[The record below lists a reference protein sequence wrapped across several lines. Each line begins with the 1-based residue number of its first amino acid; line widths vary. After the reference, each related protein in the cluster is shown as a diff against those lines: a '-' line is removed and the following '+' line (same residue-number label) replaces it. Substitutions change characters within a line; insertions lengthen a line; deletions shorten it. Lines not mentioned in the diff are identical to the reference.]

1 MEMSFLK
8 VLIGFDLGTQKIATD
23 LLLPSKNL
31 PAGALSSRKFAQ
43 IKSSIQDVGLIEPLS
58 VAKPDPYSPNF
69 LLLDGHLRLMVLK
82 NLGETEVP
90 CLVAKDDE
98 SYTYNNRINRLS
110 TIQEHYMLRRAIDR
124 GVSKDRLAKAFD
136 LDIRSIDKRISL
148 LDGVTAGAVVLL
160 RDQQFNPE
168 VARILR
174 KMRPARQVEVVELM
188 IAAQSITVSYAEALL
203 SATPAEQ
210 KHQTSAGGEKST
222 LSPEK
227 IEKLER
233 EMGKIHSQYQQAEQ
247 HYGADLLHLTLAK
260 SYLGK
265 ILANAAVKRYLGMN
279 HAEILSE
286 LESIVNTVS
295 LEVPAAFQGSSM
307 HDETGE
313 GASDQPVPLLR
324 VVGERQ

>member
-8 VLIGFDLGTQKIATD
+8 VLVGFDLETQKIAID
-23 LLLPSKNL
+23 ALRPSKNL

-58 VAKPDPYSPNF
+58 VAKPDPNSPNF

-82 NLGETEVP
+82 SLGETEVP

-124 GVSKDRLAKAFD
+124 GVSKERLAKAFD
-136 LDIRSIDKRISL
+136 LDVRSIDKRISL

-174 KMRPARQVEVVELM
+174 KMRPARQVEAVELM

-203 SATPAEQ
+203 SATPLEQ
-210 KHQTSAGGEKST
+210 RYPISAGGEKSA
-222 LSPEK
+222 LSPER

-265 ILANAAVKRYLGMN
+265 LLTNDAVKRYLGMN
-279 HAEILSE
+279 HAAILSE
-286 LESIVNTVS
+286 LESIVNTES
-295 LEVPAAFQGSSM
+295 LEVPPTFQGSGM
-307 HDETGE
+307 YEETGE
-313 GASDQPVPLLR
+313 GSSDQPAPLLR
-324 VVGERQ
+324 IVGER